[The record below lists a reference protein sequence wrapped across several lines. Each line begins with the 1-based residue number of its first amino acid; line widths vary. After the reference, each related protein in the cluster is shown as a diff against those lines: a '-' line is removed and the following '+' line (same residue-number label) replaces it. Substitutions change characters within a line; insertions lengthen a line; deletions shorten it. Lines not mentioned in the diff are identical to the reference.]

1 MDSFSIDITVA
12 RRSFDLRVT
21 LSLGAETIALV
32 GPSGAGKSSLLRAV
46 AGLERGVVGRIELG
60 SEIWLDSQ
68 RRVHLSPEHRRVGY
82 LPQDYGLFPH
92 LTVAGNVAF
101 AGRRE
106 RPELLERLGIAHL
119 AAAHP
124 AQLSGG
130 ERQRVALARALAREP
145 RVLLLDEP
153 FGALDALTREQVRG
167 ELADILA
174 DVRLPTL
181 LVTHA
186 FDDASALAQR
196 IGVLDQGRLV
206 QLAGASEL
214 LRAPATVMV
223 AALTGANVVE
233 GDALPTPSGS
243 SIRLTGG
250 GELVSETPAEGAV
263 EVAVHPW
270 ALELTPP
277 AQSTL
282 TDSVVS
288 VREDRGGLVI
298 RLTRFTVH
306 APASVN
312 GRPAVEAGSTV
323 GLRAH
328 PRNVR
333 VLDRRVS
340 GDARDA
346 GTGARSS
353 PPSRGSHSPAP

>member
-1 MDSFSIDITVA
+1 MDSFTIDITVA
-12 RRSFDLRVT
+12 RRAFDLRVT

-32 GPSGAGKSSLLRAV
+32 GPSGAGKTSLLRAV
-46 AGLERGVVGRIELG
+46 AGLERPREGRIALG
-60 SEIWLDSQ
+60 DEVWLDAE
-68 RRVHLSPEHRRVGY
+68 RRVHLPPERRRVGY

-106 RPELLERLGIAHL
+106 RPDLLERLGVAHL

-153 FGALDALTREQVRG
+153 FGALDALTRQQVRG
-167 ELADILA
+167 ELGDILA

-186 FDDASALAQR
+186 FDDASALAGR
-196 IGVLDQGRLV
+196 IGVLDRGRLV
-206 QLAGASEL
+206 QLATAAEL

-233 GDALPTPSGS
+233 GAAAPAAAGS
-243 SIRLTGG
+243 SIRLAGG
-250 GELVSETPAEGAV
+250 GELVSDTRAEGPV

-270 ALELTPP
+270 ALELTRPSE
-277 AQSTL
+277 STL

-288 VREDRGGLVI
+288 VREERGGLVV
-298 RLTRFTVH
+298 RLTRFIVH
-306 APASVN
+306 VPASAN
-312 GRPAVEAGSTV
+312 GRPAVQPGTTV
-323 GLRAH
+323 GLRAD
-328 PRNVR
+328 PRNVH
-333 VLDRRVS
+333 VL
-340 GDARDA
+340 
-346 GTGARSS
+346 GTG
-353 PPSRGSHSPAP
+353 G